1 MLEHPSQQ
9 QQPLLLIHTF
19 PLGAFLIV
27 LITFNKMLSRA
38 ATLLARTTS
47 RTTALRAATPAAT
60 TTATATPIVEQFRTM
75 STTTTSTT
83 SNSGGQQLTTMVA
96 ANPHI
101 DVVRYEHKNRVWTL
115 NHVDYYATALAIG
128 LTEQGLQPGDVVLS
142 WLPSHFSE
150 QVRL

>member
-1 MLEHPSQQ
+1 
-9 QQPLLLIHTF
+9 
-19 PLGAFLIV
+19 
-27 LITFNKMLSRA
+27 MLSRA

-60 TTATATPIVEQFRTM
+60 TTATTTPIVEQFRTM
-75 STTTTSTT
+75 STTTTTT